1 MASEKKRETDLTKAS
16 FVPRLFVHKNGCLR
30 FVSIH
35 SNGYPSSDYF
45 WALRFLL
52 SEDSESESQMMRF
65 SLDFWR
71 VVFGGRNNPPREE
84 HFCSGRPRRREWPLE
99 FMNAYRTGF
108 SKQTKKKEQL
118 RIVLLFCQWN
128 WRCSFLY
135 SNERLSRGWI
145 CNWIFKFF
153 GGIPFCLFRVFSA
166 F

>member
-1 MASEKKRETDLTKAS
+1 MASEKKRETDLTKTS

-45 WALRFLL
+45 SALRFLL

-71 VVFGGRNNPPREE
+71 VVFGGRNNPLVKNT
-84 HFCSGRPRRREWPLE
+84 FVLSGRMERMATWVYECLSHRLQR
-99 FMNAYRTGF
+99 
-108 SKQTKKKEQL
+108 TKKQL

-128 WRCSFLY
+128 WRCSSLY
-135 SNERLSRGWI
+135 SNERWSRGWI
-145 CNWIFKFF
+145 FS
-153 GGIPFCLFRVFSA
+153 LFLFECFMFMVQNLF
-166 F
+166 